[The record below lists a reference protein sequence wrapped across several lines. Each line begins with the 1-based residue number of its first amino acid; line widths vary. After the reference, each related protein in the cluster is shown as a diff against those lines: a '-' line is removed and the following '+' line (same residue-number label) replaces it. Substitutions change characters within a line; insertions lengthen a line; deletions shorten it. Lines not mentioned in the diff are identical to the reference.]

1 MSGAGRMLIEQMFE
15 RFIMSRK
22 YTPAQGSISAVR
34 LMNNAPAS
42 FTWRNCRYGV
52 TEVLLNWLEPSNL
65 LGQVGSQIWRVEA
78 GPILSKN
85 LGVYDLAASQSG
97 WFIRRVL
104 D

>member
-1 MSGAGRMLIEQMFE
+1 MSGLGRMLIEQMFE
-15 RFIMSRK
+15 RFKMSRR
-22 YTPAQGSISAVR
+22 YSPQQGALSAVQ
-34 LMNNAPAS
+34 LSNDAPAS
-42 FTWRNCRYGV
+42 FTWRDCRYGV

-65 LGQVGSQIWRVEA
+65 LGQVGTQIWRVEA

-85 LGVYDLAASQSG
+85 LGIYDLVASKSG